1 MFLFRE
7 NDRVDEFIIVR
18 RLEKYTD
25 CETYLA
31 KDSTHGTV
39 ADLRVRCVRAGEY
52 RPGYDAAPAL
62 VHRNVCRFIAMR
74 SFESGGSMYIYTAVE
89 HVPWKSLAEHIRAGM
104 RLSQSDLM
112 QIMTALLGALDSMEW
127 PGSPVVHNAVNP
139 GNILIRSPSDLGDL
153 KLTGFGSAQYE
164 ALGPVPASG
173 SGDELYYAAPERL
186 DGGGSVRSDV
196 FSAGAVMYWLVY
208 GFTPWHTDL
217 SGKTAAEQDMI
228 LRKRRK
234 GPLPICIKRRIV
246 GVEDR
251 LTDAMSAALQHDPE
265 QRFANAGE
273 FLDALLG
280 KIEVPSWRETSRNSG
295 GGETWKRRVSAAPG
309 KYAGAEADVSRKHIA
324 SGPKKGNG
332 FADVA
337 GMEDIKELMRKKIIN
352 VLRNPERAE
361 KFRIQIPNGMLL
373 YGPPGCGKS
382 FIAEK
387 FADEAGWNYK
397 FVKSSDLSSTLVHG
411 SQQKIGELFDEAR
424 KNAPVILNFDE
435 FDALVPDRG
444 STQGAYMA
452 GEVNEFLTQ
461 MNGCGKDR
469 VFVIASSNRPDLI
482 DPAVRRKGR
491 LDQMIYIPVPDAEAR
506 ESMFRVQMRDRPQEE
521 GIDFRRLA
529 SLTENYVAADIA
541 CIVNDA
547 AETAFE
553 EDAIMITERMLEN
566 AIRRTVPSVS
576 ADDIS
581 YYDGIRGKIESPA
594 RGRARSS
601 IGFISG

>member
-217 SGKTAAEQDMI
+217 SGKTAAEQERI
-228 LRKRRK
+228 LRERRK
-234 GPLPICIKRRIV
+234 GPLPICIKRLIN
-246 GVEDR
+246 VEDR
-251 LTDAMSAALQHDPE
+251 LTDAMAIALQHDPE
-265 QRFANAGE
+265 QRFAGAG
-273 FLDALLG
+273 
-280 KIEVPSWRETSRNSG
+280 VP
-295 GGETWKRRVSAAPG
+295 
-309 KYAGAEADVSRKHIA
+309 
-324 SGPKKGNG
+324 
-332 FADVA
+332 
-337 GMEDIKELMRKKIIN
+337 
-352 VLRNPERAE
+352 
-361 KFRIQIPNGMLL
+361 
-373 YGPPGCGKS
+373 
-382 FIAEK
+382 
-387 FADEAGWNYK
+387 
-397 FVKSSDLSSTLVHG
+397 
-411 SQQKIGELFDEAR
+411 
-424 KNAPVILNFDE
+424 
-435 FDALVPDRG
+435 
-444 STQGAYMA
+444 
-452 GEVNEFLTQ
+452 
-461 MNGCGKDR
+461 
-469 VFVIASSNRPDLI
+469 
-482 DPAVRRKGR
+482 
-491 LDQMIYIPVPDAEAR
+491 
-506 ESMFRVQMRDRPQEE
+506 
-521 GIDFRRLA
+521 
-529 SLTENYVAADIA
+529 
-541 CIVNDA
+541 
-547 AETAFE
+547 
-553 EDAIMITERMLEN
+553 
-566 AIRRTVPSVS
+566 
-576 ADDIS
+576 
-581 YYDGIRGKIESPA
+581 
-594 RGRARSS
+594 
-601 IGFISG
+601 

>member
-217 SGKTAAEQDMI
+217 SGKTAAEQERI
-228 LRKRRK
+228 LRERRK
-234 GPLPICIKRRIV
+234 GPLPICIKRLIDV
-246 GVEDR
+246 DDR
-251 LTDAMSAALQHDPE
+251 LTDAMAIALQHDPE
-265 QRFANAGE
+265 QRFAGAGE

-280 KIEVPSWRETSRNSG
+280 RIEVPSWSETSRNSG
-295 GGETWKRRVSAAPG
+295 AGAAWKSRAKSAAG
-309 KYAGAEADVSRKHIA
+309 VYAGAKADVSRGKAA
-324 SGPKKGNG
+324 SCPRRGNG

-337 GMEDIKELMRKKIIN
+337 GMEDIKDLMRRKIIN
-352 VLRNPERAE
+352 VLKNPERAE

-387 FADEAGWNYK
+387 FAEEPGWNYK
-397 FVKSSDLSSTLVHG
+397 LVKSSDLACQYIHG
-411 SQQKIGELFDEAR
+411 SQEKIGALFDEAR

-435 FDALVPDRG
+435 FDALVPDR
-444 STQGAYMA
+444 SRIDNVSIS
-452 GEVNEFLTQ
+452 GEVNEFLSQ
-461 MNGCGKDR
+461 MNNCGKDR

-491 LDQMIYIPVPDAEAR
+491 LDQMIYIPVPDAAAR
-506 ESMFRVQMRDRPQEE
+506 EGMFRVQMKGRPQEE
-521 GIDFRRLA
+521 GIDFSRLA

-541 CIVNDA
+541 FIVNDA

-553 EDAIMITERMLEN
+553 EDDAVITERILED
-566 AIRRTVPSVS
+566 AVRRTAPSVG
-576 ADDIS
+576 ADDIRH
-581 YYDGIRGKIESPA
+581 YGELRKKIDKSAKE
-594 RGRARSS
+594 GARSR
-601 IGFISG
+601 IGFISE